1 MLFEDYAREKE
12 REGLEELAEQQQHVF
27 DHPRTE
33 IVNRDTGCNKWVF
46 RFDAPIESVDEKRSM
61 SRLTHFLTRNRPT
74 LCGKAGYQMV
84 LIYEGLRSGNYERK
98 PITFPVTEKVI
109 DNILNAA
116 KYKQVFDYLEAQHPG
131 RLVYIEIACFESL

>member
-1 MLFEDYAREKE
+1 MLFEDYSREKE
-12 REGLEELAEQQQHVF
+12 REGLAELSEQQHHVF
-27 DHPRTE
+27 DHARTD
-33 IVNRDTGCNKWVF
+33 IIPQDTGCNKYVF
-46 RFDAPIESVDEKRSM
+46 RFDAPIESVDEKRNM
-61 SRLTHFLTRNRPT
+61 VRLTNFLKGNRAT

-116 KYKQVFDYLEAQHPG
+116 KYKQAFQYLASQHPG
-131 RLVYIEIACFESL
+131 RLVYIMIACFEAI